1 MRKTALLGVAALLL
15 SACGASASDSTSEAT
30 APAGISVSN
39 AYVRATDAGMQPYMT
54 GAFMEITNG
63 TDHDVTLTG
72 GAAEFSPRIEVHE
85 VVNGVMQMKE
95 GGLAVPAGS
104 TVALA
109 PGGNHLMFMGMADPL
124 AAGDEVM
131 FDLVFDDG
139 TTVAVSAPV
148 KPVNAGT
155 ETYSPKPM
163 ASESS
168 M

>member
-1 MRKTALLGVAALLL
+1 MRITPVLAAAALLL
-15 SACGASASDSTSEAT
+15 SACGTAAT
-30 APAGISVSN
+30 DGAEVTAAPADVTVAN

-63 TDHDVTLTG
+63 TDQDVTLTG
-72 GAAEFSPRIEVHE
+72 GEAEFSPRIEVHE

-95 GGLAVPAGS
+95 GGLAIPAGS
-104 TVALA
+104 TVSLA
-109 PGGNHLMFMGMADPL
+109 PGGNHLMFMEMQNAL
-124 AAGDEVM
+124 AAGDEVT

-139 TTVAVSAPV
+139 SRVTVQAPV

-155 ETYSPKPM
+155 ETYSPKAM